1 MLKNSFPAPPSLS
14 PALKGGDGGAFFM
27 QWAER
32 KLKIRLP
39 SGSGKCGF
47 SVSEGR
53 RKEPAEGKA
62 GESNVKKQL
71 PCPAITFPGPK
82 GW

>member
-1 MLKNSFPAPPSLS
+1 MLKISFPAPPSLS
-14 PALKGGDGGAFFM
+14 PALKGGDGGAFLM
-27 QWAER
+27 QWKKR

-53 RKEPAEGKA
+53 
-62 GESNVKKQL
+62 KK
-71 PCPAITFPGPK
+71 
-82 GW
+82 

>member
-1 MLKNSFPAPPSLS
+1 MYVSICFAPPSLS
-14 PALKGGDGGAFFM
+14 PALKGGDGGAFLM

-39 SGSGKCGF
+39 LGSGKCGF

-53 RKEPAEGKA
+53 GKEPVEEKDCEFGSILLFYK
-62 GESNVKKQL
+62 
-71 PCPAITFPGPK
+71 
-82 GW
+82 